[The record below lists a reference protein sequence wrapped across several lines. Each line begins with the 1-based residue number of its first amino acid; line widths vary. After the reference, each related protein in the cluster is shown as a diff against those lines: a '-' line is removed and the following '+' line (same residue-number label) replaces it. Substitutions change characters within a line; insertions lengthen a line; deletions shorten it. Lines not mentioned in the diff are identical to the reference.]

1 MRTWRLYGCA
11 AAAGLGWVCTAGGAA
26 PPAPAGAPFEL
37 FSASEAAVW
46 NKNDPANKARFGT
59 RELPQPGVPNCHD
72 IPASAP
78 QAAANPQINILAPTL
93 GRPLAPP
100 LDIDLQFVP
109 AGSAAIKPET
119 FRVCYVGFITM
130 DITKR
135 ITDHVAISGQG
146 IHVAGAQLPQGHHH
160 LGMMIADSQGKIGSR
175 EAVFDIK

>member
-1 MRTWRLYGCA
+1 MRTWRLYGYA

-59 RELPQPGVPNCHD
+59 RELPQPGVPSCHD

-160 LGMMIADSQGKIGSR
+160 LVMMIADSQGKIGSR